1 MLWRG
6 EPSPLQLAGHPR
18 YGTKMEHQ
26 TASERTKLFI
36 SKATP
41 GDDAFALWLAPRLE
55 AEGYAVFAD
64 ILHLEPAQRW
74 RARLTDTLQNE
85 AQKLLLCCSDET
97 LARQGVQEEIEIAS
111 DLTRELGDEQ
121 FIVPLRLKRFKKLFG
136 IGGLQYIN
144 FEESWAEGLAQLLD
158 FLEKQN
164 VARVTN
170 GQIQPNWSTYL
181 QQRAVKVEDE
191 PEVLTSN
198 WLRVLSAPDHLN
210 FLVPSGFGGIPQQ
223 IDFPAVPFANG
234 LITFSTPEDFFDPLS
249 DQRPLEVS
257 QVIPFADFA
266 EDGCSDLH
274 IDPMDARRMVVNLM
288 RQAWE
293 LHCVAQG
300 FLEHRFSNGA
310 AHIVTEN
317 QVDIGRRIQWGRQ
330 GQRRSSMLRN
340 VAKKKVWEYG
350 VSAIPSLF
358 PFPHFR
364 LKSRVLFSDFS
375 DNKKGAV
382 LEDQRT
388 QFRLRRSVCSVW
400 RNKAWHGRLM
410 AFMELLAG
418 ESPYVSLRVGNGKFI
433 LLDAM
438 PIQATS
444 PVTARQTNRLDEDAE
459 EKDASTLGGYFSEE
473 DA

>member
-1 MLWRG
+1 
-6 EPSPLQLAGHPR
+6 
-18 YGTKMEHQ
+18 MEHR
-26 TASERTKLFI
+26 AVSARTKLFI

-55 AEGYAVFAD
+55 AEGYEVFAD

-97 LARQGVQEEIEIAS
+97 LSRQGVQEEIEIAS
-111 DLTRELGDEQ
+111 DLTRELGDDQ

-144 FEESWAEGLAQLLD
+144 FEDGWAEGLVHLLD
-158 FLEKQN
+158 FLDKQN
-164 VARVTN
+164 VTKVTG
-170 GQIQPNWSTYL
+170 GQIQPNWSAYL

-191 PEVLTSN
+191 PEILTSN
-198 WLRVLSAPDHLN
+198 WLRVLSVPDNLN
-210 FLVPSGFGGIPQQ
+210 FLVPVGFGGIPQ
-223 IDFPAVPFANG
+223 DGEFPAVPFANG
-234 LITFSTPEDFFDPLS
+234 LITFADPEDFSDPLS
-249 DQRPLEVS
+249 GQRRLEVS
-257 QVIPFADFA
+257 HVIPFAEFT
-266 EDGCSDLH
+266 ENGFPDLN
-274 IDPMDARRMVVNLM
+274 IESIDARRMAVNLM

-293 LHCVAQG
+293 RHCVAQG
-300 FLEHRFSNGA
+300 FLEHHFSNGT
-310 AHIVTEN
+310 AHIVTED
-317 QVDIGRRIQWGRQ
+317 QVDLSRRIQWGRQ

-364 LKSRVLFSDFS
+364 LKSRVLFSEFA

-382 LEDQRT
+382 LEDQRA

-418 ESPYVSLRVGNGKFI
+418 ESPYVSLRVGDGKFI

-473 DA
+473 EA